1 MIESAVYTAVI
12 ADAGLT
18 AAIGSRL
25 YPAVAPADADLPLA
39 VYLGTGD
46 RELLSVRGGVVLRG
60 WAVHL
65 DVFAAGYAAAKSAA
79 AAIEAAFRALR
90 GQAIGSGAYKV
101 RSVRR
106 ETRDDSHLPP
116 VHADERGTFSVG
128 VDLVV
133 WYGTTGG

>member
-1 MIESAVYTAVI
+1 MIESAVYAAVI
-12 ADAGLT
+12 VDAGLT

-46 RELLSVRGGVVLRG
+46 RELLSVKGGVVLRG

-79 AAIEAAFRALR
+79 AAIEAAFRAIR
-90 GQAIGSGAYKV
+90 GQTIGAYKV